1 MTIVPAIDLR
11 GGKVVRL
18 RQGRASEETVY
29 GQVPADFA
37 RRWEAE
43 GARRIHVV
51 DLDAAFGRPP
61 QADAEASVLAAVSI
75 PIEVGGGIRSVDD
88 ARRWLERGAD
98 RVIFGSAAVRDPE
111 AVQASSSSWPGAVA
125 VAIDARDGLVAVD
138 GWTRTEPLTAVEL
151 ARRVRGWGVE
161 RVQYTDVSRDGGLGG
176 LDVAPLERLA
186 RAAGVRVTAGGGVA
200 TLDDLRALRPLEPLG
215 VDEVIV
221 GRALYDGRFALAE
234 ALEAVA

>member
-11 GGKVVRL
+11 GGRVVRL

-29 GQVPADFA
+29 GSVPADFA

-61 QADAEASVLAAVSI
+61 QSEVVASVIAAVSI
-75 PIEVGGGIRSVDD
+75 PIEVGGGIRSAED
-88 ARRWLERGAD
+88 ARRWLERGAE
-98 RVIFGSAAVRDPE
+98 RVIFGSAAVRDPA
-111 AVQASSSSWPGAVA
+111 AVQAAASAFAGAVA
-125 VAIDARDGLVAVD
+125 VAIDARDGQVAVD
-138 GWTRTEPLTAVEL
+138 GWTRTEALTAIEL

-161 RVQYTDVSRDGGLGG
+161 RVQYTDVARDGGLGG

-200 TLDDLRALRPLEPLG
+200 TLDDLRALRPLAPLG

-221 GRALYDGRFALAE
+221 GRALYDGRFALSE
-234 ALEAVA
+234 ALEACA

>member
-29 GQVPADFA
+29 DGAPAEFA
-37 RRWEAE
+37 RRWERE

-51 DLDAAFGRPP
+51 DLDAAFGQPP
-61 QADAEASVLAAVSI
+61 QSEGVASVIGAVSI
-75 PIEVGGGIRSVDD
+75 PIEIGGGIRSADD
-88 ARRWLERGAD
+88 ARRWLERGAE

-111 AVQASSSSWPGAVA
+111 AVQAAAAAWPGRVA
-125 VAIDARDGLVAVD
+125 VAIDARDGRVAVD
-138 GWTRTEPLTAVEL
+138 GWTRTEPLTAIEL
-151 ARRVRGWGVE
+151 ARRVRAWGVE
-161 RVQYTDVSRDGGLGG
+161 RVQYTDVSRDGGLAG

-186 RAAGVRVTAGGGVA
+186 RAAGMRVTAGGGVA
-200 TLDDLRALRPLEPLG
+200 TLDDLRALLPLAPLG

-221 GRALYDGRFALAE
+221 GRALYDGRFALAA
-234 ALEAVA
+234 ALEACA